1 MYKKVFSASIF
12 ISLLTCNL
20 IFPQQKAVPG
30 AVSDPY
36 FWIKSKNNGESYYW
50 ESLTAQQGKISAK
63 KHKGAAF
70 NFNPS
75 IVFDTAQDS
84 LILPLGIDSKRRQ
97 TLFMVYKVNDSL
109 KEQFLWT
116 INDPQKTLSAAT
128 NKRLVDLKRYSYQ
141 SYQEKIKPHKANLHF
156 FQQNI
161 TDSIAKASSLT
172 IGQKTKS
179 EKLPPVEFGGSISE
193 ILVYNRVLSG
203 LETQKAA
210 SYLAIKYG
218 ISLSPFEN
226 KNYVNSKGETI
237 WDAEKHKAFTSCI
250 TAVGRDDASGLL
262 QQKSSNMIDSGLLT
276 FELKSKTNTIPD
288 NYFVFWSDNGKNLL
302 IKKQEQ
308 GEPVGIDRQ
317 WQLDFA
323 SSKDLSLDWI
333 FDPKFIKGTLP
344 PDSYYWLLIDYS
356 GKGTFDETSS
366 EYIKLAST
374 SSKEKLVLKD
384 FNWDSQKQGTA
395 KFTIKTAP
403 QMFSRVWITQAD
415 CSTGA
420 SGELN
425 YTIEGG
431 ESPFTVTVKKEG
443 TEAVVKQWN
452 QSAKSN
458 SGLTLSSGN
467 YDYIVRDNKGNLYSE
482 TVFVA
487 DKHGT
492 FPNLKPE
499 YQLTNGNALTLDAS
513 KDLPAGHYEY
523 QWYYEGNFIDN
534 NPKILIDQSGTYEL
548 RLLSEEGCKTSS
560 KIAVTTDGKENLD
573 PSVLILYPNPTV
585 DGHYTIAMQF
595 AKKTNATVTVYSP
608 SGALVKQKEL
618 TQIENYLYDDVIK
631 ASSGMYLVTVKSDF
645 GTKTFKVIVK

>member
-1 MYKKVFSASIF
+1 MNTKIF
-12 ISLLTCNL
+12 LPAVLLTFCTSNL
-20 IFPQQKAVPG
+20 IISQQKIMPG
-30 AVSDPY
+30 NVSEPF
-36 FWIKSKNNGESYYW
+36 FWIKSKGNSDAYYW
-50 ESLTAQQGKISAK
+50 ENVTKKEAKIPANTQ
-63 KHKGAAF
+63 KGSDF

-75 IVFDTAQDS
+75 ILFNQSKDS
-84 LILPLGIDSKRRQ
+84 IILPLGTESKRKQ
-97 TLFMVYKVNDSL
+97 TIFMVYKVKDSL
-109 KEQFLWT
+109 KEQLLWT
-116 INDPQKTLSAAT
+116 IDDTKKTLSAAT
-128 NKRLVDLKRYSYQ
+128 NKRLADLKKYNYQ
-141 SYQEKIKPHKANLHF
+141 SYPEKIKPHNANIHF

-161 TDSIAKASSLT
+161 TDSVAKPAVLT
-172 IGQKTKS
+172 IGLKS
-179 EKLPPVEFGGSISE
+179 RFEKLPPEEFNGNISE

-203 LETQKAA
+203 VENQKVA

-218 ISLSPFEN
+218 ISLSQFEI
-226 KNYVNSKGETI
+226 KNYLNSAGQTI
-237 WDAEKHKAFTSCI
+237 WDIEKHKGFESSI
-250 TAVGRDDASGLL
+250 TGLGRDDTSGLL
-262 QQKSSNMIDSGLLT
+262 QPKGSNMIDSGLLT

-308 GEPVGIDRQ
+308 GEPLGIDRQ
-317 WQLDFA
+317 WQLDF
-323 SSKDLSLDWI
+323 SGSKDLSLDWT

-344 PDSYYWLLIDYS
+344 ADSYYWLFIDHS
-356 GKGTFDETSS
+356 GKGTFDENNS
-366 EYIKLAST
+366 EYIKLSST

-403 QMFSRVWITQAD
+403 QMFSRVSITQAD

-443 TEAVVKQWN
+443 TETIVKQWN
-452 QSAKSN
+452 QTAKSN
-458 SGLTLSSGN
+458 SGLKLSSGN

-492 FPNLKPE
+492 FPKLKSE
-499 YQLTNGNALTLDAS
+499 YLLTNGNALILDAS
-513 KDLPAGHYEY
+513 ENLPSGHYDY

-534 NPKILIDQSGTYEL
+534 NPKIIIDQAGTYEL

-560 KIAVTTDGKENLD
+560 KIAVTSDGKENLD
-573 PSVLILYPNPTV
+573 SSILILYPNPTT

-608 SGALVKQKEL
+608 SGALIKQKQL
-618 TQIENYLYDDVIK
+618 TQVENYLYDDIIK
-631 ASSGMYLVTVKSDF
+631 ASAGMYLVTVKSDF